1 MDLKDFESYF
11 LGISGENSSSPCVTR
26 LYHTLL
32 QKVEMDPYRQWTHDN
47 LRNYIFF
54 SYDLCSK
61 LSQYNDNKEVYECV
75 MENKKKKQTEKN
87 TEKTEDVEKPKI
99 NIYEREDVEMSKTNI
114 KGDVVKVYFTGLYT
128 PGTYQG
134 LKNGLYFVRLND
146 NIYVVTRTDIFRET
160 QFVDVK
166 DVLIKNKLVHRDS
179 FENELIGNPAL
190 NIEEIISPDESNWQH
205 ILKDGIDNF
214 PSDFIITF
222 FGQTFE
228 VPNPDE
234 RKKRRVNWLKKLKD
248 SELRCLRDI
257 MIETMER
264 MYDNKHNLP
273 VIFYKEEGSYNYLLP
288 MYLQNS
294 GKPDFCMVLRHKIEK
309 GKYTGA
315 WIPVTSLN
323 MDEVYRDI
331 RLFGKDAIE
340 RVRDWW

>member
-1 MDLKDFESYF
+1 M
-11 LGISGENSSSPCVTR
+11 
-26 LYHTLL
+26 
-32 QKVEMDPYRQWTHDN
+32 
-47 LRNYIFF
+47 
-54 SYDLCSK
+54 
-61 LSQYNDNKEVYECV
+61 
-75 MENKKKKQTEKN
+75 
-87 TEKTEDVEKPKI
+87 
-99 NIYEREDVEMSKTNI
+99 
-114 KGDVVKVYFTGLYT
+114 
-128 PGTYQG
+128 
-134 LKNGLYFVRLND
+134 
-146 NIYVVTRTDIFRET
+146 
-160 QFVDVK
+160 
-166 DVLIKNKLVHRDS
+166 
-179 FENELIGNPAL
+179 
-190 NIEEIISPDESNWQH
+190 NIEKIISPDESNWQH

-228 VPNPDE
+228 VPDPDE

-248 SELRCLRDI
+248 SELRCLREI

-273 VIFYKEEGSYNYLLP
+273 VIFYKKEGSYNYLLP

-294 GKPDFCMVLRHKIEK
+294 GKPEFCMVLRHKIEK